1 MKNHS
6 LRLITFVCMFI
17 LCSVSCA
24 RIDSPSKF
32 LNSFS
37 LGETIKRMNVEEI
50 DVSSVSYS
58 QTATAGSPSSHRRD
72 FDVAIAIKEQ
82 KTEGF
87 DERGF
92 LAKLKE
98 RIVQEAH
105 DSGVTIYGNGEGND
119 TFHVDYKNK
128 KHRGGIE
135 VIGVRTEK
143 NKYRVWCVIR
153 ELA

>member
-24 RIDSPSKF
+24 KIHSPSQF

-37 LGETIKRMNVEEI
+37 LGETIERMNVEEI
-50 DVSSVSYS
+50 DVSSASHF
-58 QTATAGSPSSHRRD
+58 QTATAGNPSPHRRD

-82 KTEGF
+82 KTESF

-92 LAKLKE
+92 LVKLKE
-98 RIVQEAH
+98 RIVQEAR
-105 DSGVTIYGNGEGND
+105 DSGVRIYGGGEGGD
-119 TFHVDYKNK
+119 TFYVNYENG
-128 KHRGGIE
+128 KHQGGIE

>member
-17 LCSVSCA
+17 LCFVSCSK
-24 RIDSPSKF
+24 INSPSQF
-32 LNSFS
+32 VNSFS

-50 DVSSVSYS
+50 DVSSASYT
-58 QTATAGSPSSHRRD
+58 QTASAGNPSSHRRD
-72 FDVAIAIKEQ
+72 FDVTMAIKEP
-82 KTEGF
+82 KTESF
-87 DERGF
+87 DEQGF
-92 LAKLKE
+92 LAKLKA
-98 RIVQEAH
+98 RIVQEAK
-105 DSGVTIYGNGEGND
+105 DSGVRVSGEGQGGD
-119 TFHVDYKNK
+119 TFHVEYQNKNY
-128 KHRGGIE
+128 HGGIE